1 MTIRRATEA
10 DEAVLRELWEEFLRE
25 IPEPEGFE
33 AETWEKEWSD
43 VRRDLEG
50 GSVFLA
56 EDDDGVVGVAR
67 AELNNFGASHIHLVY
82 VRPRA
87 RREGVTKALLGAC
100 VDDARRSGAGMVS
113 LHVLKANDEAT
124 AIWRRLGFEE
134 VAFFMATPIDALERR
149 LAGPIGPTEGAV
161 YAQTDDEGRVRTA
174 AERFLPRL
182 GRPEGTKVASTG
194 TGWVSVREPIVSRDP
209 KLLQRLAQELSLT
222 SGAVT
227 VSLGIER
234 GAAVRYALYDR
245 GGLVDE
251 YLSVPELY
259 GPLPPGDVVAL
270 GANPRVVARLT
281 GADPERVRQI
291 ARTAS
296 SPDELPPAG
305 QLRDAIAALLGLA

>member
-1 MTIRRATEA
+1 MTVRRATEA
-10 DEAVLRELWEEFLRE
+10 DEAALHELWEEFERE
-25 IPEPEGFE
+25 VPPPDGFEPES
-33 AETWEKEWSD
+33 WEDEWAD
-43 VRRDLEG
+43 VRRDLEHG
-50 GSVFLA
+50 AVFLA
-56 EDDDGVVGVAR
+56 EDDEGVVGVAR
-67 AELNNFGASHIHLVY
+67 AERNHFGASHLHLVY

-87 RREGVTKALLGAC
+87 RRRGVTKALLRAC
-100 VDDARRSGAGMVS
+100 VDAAKQSGAGMVS
-113 LHVLKANDEAT
+113 LHVLKSNEAAT
-124 AIWRRLGFEE
+124 AVWRRLGFDE
-134 VAFFMATPIDALERR
+134 VSYFMATPLEKLERR
-149 LAGPIGPTEGAV
+149 LAEPAGPTEGAV

-182 GRPEGTKVASTG
+182 GRPEGTEVASTG

-209 KLLQRLAQELSLT
+209 KLLRRLAQELSLT

-227 VSLGIER
+227 VALGIEL
-234 GAAVRYALYDR
+234 GSAVRYALYDR

-281 GADPERVRQI
+281 GADPERVRQV

-296 SPDELPPAG
+296 SADELPPAG
-305 QLRDAIAALLGLA
+305 ELRDAIATLLGLS

>member
-1 MTIRRATEA
+1 
-10 DEAVLRELWEEFLRE
+10 
-25 IPEPEGFE
+25 
-33 AETWEKEWSD
+33 
-43 VRRDLEG
+43 
-50 GSVFLA
+50 VFLA

-67 AELNNFGASHIHLVY
+67 AERNSFGASHLHLVF

-87 RREGVTKALLGAC
+87 RRQGVTKALLRAC
-100 VDDARRSGAGMVS
+100 VDDAKESGAGMVS
-113 LHVLKANDEAT
+113 LHVLKSNETAT
-124 AIWRRLGFEE
+124 AVWRRLGFEE
-134 VAFFMATPIDALERR
+134 VSYFMATPLDKLEHR
-149 LAGPIGPTEGAV
+149 LAEPTGPTEGAV

-182 GRPEGTKVASTG
+182 GRPEGTEVASTG

-227 VSLGIER
+227 VALGIEL
-234 GAAVRYALYDR
+234 GSAVRYALYDR

-296 SPDELPPAG
+296 SPDELPPPG
-305 QLRDAIAALLGLA
+305 ELRDAIATLLGLS

>member
-1 MTIRRATEA
+1 MTVRRATEA
-10 DEAVLRELWEEFLRE
+10 DEAVLHELWEAFHRE
-25 IPEPEGFE
+25 VPDPEGFE
-33 AETWEKEWSD
+33 AETWEDEWTD
-43 VRRDLEG
+43 VRRDLERG
-50 GSVFLA
+50 AVFLA

-67 AELNNFGASHIHLVY
+67 AERNNFGASHLHLVY
-82 VRPRA
+82 VRPRV
-87 RREGVTKALLGAC
+87 RRQGVTKALLRAC
-100 VDDARRSGAGMVS
+100 VEEAKQSGAGMVS
-113 LHVLKANDEAT
+113 LHVLKANEEAT
-124 AIWRRLGFEE
+124 AVWRRLGFEE
-134 VAFFMATPIDALERR
+134 VSYFMATPLDKLEHR
-149 LAGPIGPTEGAV
+149 LDEPTGPTEGAV

-182 GRPEGTKVASTG
+182 GRPEGTEVSSTG
-194 TGWVSVREPIVSRDP
+194 TGWVSVREPIVSRDR

-227 VSLGIER
+227 VALGIEL
-234 GAAVRYALYDR
+234 GSAVRYALYDR

-281 GADPERVRQI
+281 GADPERVRQV

-305 QLRDAIAALLGLA
+305 ELRDAIATLLGLS

>member
-1 MTIRRATEA
+1 M
-10 DEAVLRELWEEFLRE
+10 
-25 IPEPEGFE
+25 
-33 AETWEKEWSD
+33 
-43 VRRDLEG
+43 
-50 GSVFLA
+50 
-56 EDDDGVVGVAR
+56 
-67 AELNNFGASHIHLVY
+67 GAAHVHLVL

-87 RREGVTKALLGAC
+87 RRQGVTKALLRA
-100 VDDARRSGAGMVS
+100 VSDDARERGAVMVS
-113 LHVLKANDEAT
+113 LHVLTTNEVART
-124 AIWRRLGFEE
+124 VWRRLGFED
-134 VAFFMATPIDALERR
+134 VSYFMATPLDKLERR
-149 LAGPIGPTEGAV
+149 LAEPIGPTEGVV

-182 GRPEGTKVASTG
+182 GRPERTEVEATG

-234 GAAVRYALYDR
+234 GAGVRYALYDR

-281 GADPERVRQI
+281 GADPERVRQV

-296 SPDELPPAG
+296 SPDELPPPSE
-305 QLRDAIAALLGLA
+305 LRDAIATLLGLA